1 MKTFCSILF
10 VLSTVFHSPAL
21 DLSFQNS
28 GSLDLKLMAT
38 AQVADNVVISD
49 KTKGAVETTVSRS
62 TVSNWFLNSADILKL
77 LENSYNTN
85 FPSGSQLAV
94 TLINTNLIVYVADAT
109 GSNLVSFASILLID
123 PSIIT
128 HTGSQTVIAKT
139 GAPELSGNTVDTITE
154 TAFFYYNDNSLTP
167 ADGKH
172 TEFHMN
178 CLLTAKSFLNVANN
192 QIKDAIKFEGVGD
205 GMIRGQY
212 VILQGGGSAKIAGTT
227 FYP

>member
-10 VLSTVFHSPAL
+10 VLSTVFPSLAV

-49 KTKGAVETTVSRS
+49 KTKCAVETTVSRS

-85 FPSGSQLAV
+85 FPTGSQLAV

-139 GAPELSGNTVDTITE
+139 GAPENSGNTVDTT
-154 TAFFYYNDNSLTP
+154 TQTVFLFYNDNSLTP
-167 ADGKH
+167 ADETH
-172 TEFHMN
+172 TEFHMS
-178 CLLTAKSFLNVANN
+178 CLLVGKSSLNLANN

-205 GMIRGQY
+205 GTIRGQP

-227 FYP
+227 FFP